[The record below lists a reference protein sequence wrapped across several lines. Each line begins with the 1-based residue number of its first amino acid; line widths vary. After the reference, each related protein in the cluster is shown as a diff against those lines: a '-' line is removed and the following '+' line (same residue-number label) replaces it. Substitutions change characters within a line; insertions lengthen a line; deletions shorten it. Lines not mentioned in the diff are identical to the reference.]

1 MEQIKTP
8 GMRVAFVTGVTGQD
22 GSYLAELLL
31 EKGYEVHGLAR
42 RISNHQNKTRIEH
55 ILTHERFK
63 LHMGDIT
70 DSSGI
75 NTILST
81 IWSKARGTTEHPF
94 EIYNL
99 AAQSHV
105 HYSFSMPEY
114 TAKADALAPL
124 SILEWIRSQEDK
136 ERIRFY
142 QASTSE
148 LFGRVMETPQTEE
161 TPFYPR
167 SPYGVAKLY
176 AFWIVK
182 NYRESY
188 NLFAVNGILFNHES
202 PRRGEDFVTRK
213 ITKAIA
219 AIHQGLQTKLE
230 IGNLDA
236 RRDWGHARDYV
247 EGMWRMLQV
256 DVPEDYVLASGEQ
269 HSVREFIEIAYFNAF
284 GTYLRWDGEGVNERG
299 YDVLTNEL
307 RVTVN
312 PEFFRPAEVQTLL
325 GNPQKAVVNLG
336 WRRNSSFQELVAE
349 MVKADIDLPPHKN

>member
-1 MEQIKTP
+1 
-8 GMRVAFVTGVTGQD
+8 MRFAFLTGVTGQD

-55 ILTHERFK
+55 ILQHERFK

-75 NTILST
+75 QAILTS
-81 IWSKARGTTEHPF
+81 IWSRARKTGTEPF

-105 HYSFSMPEY
+105 HHSFAMPEY

-124 SILEWIRSQEDK
+124 AILEWMRAQEEERS
-136 ERIRFY
+136 RLRFY

-148 LFGRVMETPQTEE
+148 LFGRVLETPQSEE

-188 NLFAVNGILFNHES
+188 ELFAVNGILFNHES

-219 AIHQGLQTKLE
+219 AIKRGHQDTMD

-247 EGMWRMLQV
+247 EGMWRMLQCV
-256 DVPEDYVLASGEQ
+256 TPQDYVLASGEQ
-269 HSVREFIEIAYFNAF
+269 HSVREFIELAYFHAM
-284 GTYLRWDGEGVNERG
+284 GTKIRWEGEGVDERG
-299 YDVLTNEL
+299 YDMLTNDL
-307 RVTVN
+307 RIKVN
-312 PEFFRPAEVQTLL
+312 AEFFRPSEVQTLL
-325 GNPQKAVVNLG
+325 GNPQKVFNELG
-336 WRRNSSFQELVAE
+336 WKCMTSFEKLVEE
-349 MVKADIDLPPHKN
+349 MVVSDIELLAPKN

>member
-1 MEQIKTP
+1 MK
-8 GMRVAFVTGVTGQD
+8 VAFLTGVTGQD

-42 RISNHQNKTRIEH
+42 RTSNHQNKTRIEH
-55 ILTHERFK
+55 ILQNDKFK

-75 NTILST
+75 HTILSSV
-81 IWSKARGTTEHPF
+81 WPRANPNEQF

-105 HYSFSMPEY
+105 HHSFAMPEY
-114 TAKADALAPL
+114 TAKADGLAPL
-124 SILEWIRSQEDK
+124 SILEWIRTQSDP
-136 ERIRFY
+136 RIRFY

-148 LFGRVMETPQTEE
+148 LFGRVQETPQTET

-188 NLFAVNGILFNHES
+188 GLFAVNGLLFNHES

-219 AIHQGLQTKLE
+219 AIHAGRRTTVE

-247 EGMWRMLQV
+247 EGMWRMLQQT
-256 DVPEDYVLASGEQ
+256 VPEDYVLASGEQ
-269 HSVREFIEIAYFNAF
+269 HSVREFIEVAYFHAM
-284 GTYLRWDGEGVNERG
+284 GSKLRWEGADVDEKG
-299 YDVLTNEL
+299 YDILTGEL
-307 RVTVN
+307 RVGVN

-325 GNPQKAVVNLG
+325 GNPQKAETELG
-336 WRRNSSFQELVAE
+336 WRRTTSFQTLVEE
-349 MVKADIDLPPHKN
+349 MMDADICELASKN

>member
-1 MEQIKTP
+1 
-8 GMRVAFVTGVTGQD
+8 MRVAFVTGITGQD

-42 RISNHQNKTRIEH
+42 RISNHQNKSRIEH
-55 ILTHERFK
+55 ILNHERFK

-75 NTILST
+75 NAVLTG
-81 IWSKARGTTEHPF
+81 IWSRMRSITTDAF

-105 HYSFSMPEY
+105 HHSFSMPEY

-124 SILEWIRSQEDK
+124 ALLEWMRAQEDRH
-136 ERIRFY
+136 RIRFY

-148 LFGRVMETPQTEE
+148 LFGRVLETPQTET

-219 AIHQGLQTKLE
+219 GIRCGLQTKLE

-236 RRDWGHARDYV
+236 KRDWGHARDYV
-247 EGMWRMLQV
+247 EGMWRLLQV
-256 DVPEDYVLASGEQ
+256 ETPNDYVLASGEQ
-269 HSVREFIEIAYFNAF
+269 HSVREFIELAYFHAL
-284 GTYLRWDGEGVNERG
+284 GTHLRWEGEGIEERG

-307 RVTVN
+307 RVVVN
-312 PEFFRPAEVQTLL
+312 PDFFRPAEVQTLL
-325 GNPQKAVVNLG
+325 GNPQKAIDELG
-336 WRRNSSFQELVAE
+336 WRRAVSFPQLVEE
-349 MVKADIDLPPHKN
+349 MVRADIELLAPKN

>member
-1 MEQIKTP
+1 MK
-8 GMRVAFVTGVTGQD
+8 VAFITGVTGQD

-31 EKGYEVHGLAR
+31 DKGYEVHGLAR

-55 ILTHERFK
+55 ILTHDRFK

-75 NTILST
+75 HTILSS
-81 IWSKARGTTEHPF
+81 IWSPSTNAAAMTF

-105 HYSFSMPEY
+105 HHSFAMPEY

-124 SILEWIRSQEDK
+124 SLLEWIRAQKDG
-136 ERIRFY
+136 RIRFY

-148 LFGRVMETPQTEE
+148 LFGNVQEIPQTET

-188 NLFAVNGILFNHES
+188 GLFAVNGLLFNHES

-219 AIHQGLQTKLE
+219 AIHESKKQTLE

-247 EGMWRMLQV
+247 EGMWRMLQQ
-256 DVPEDYVLASGEQ
+256 DKPEDFVLASGEQ
-269 HSVREFIEIAYFNAF
+269 HSVREFIEIAYYTAV
-284 GTYLRWDGEGVNERG
+284 GSHLRWGGEGVDEKG
-299 YDVLTNEL
+299 YDFLTGEL

-325 GNPQKAVVNLG
+325 GNPQKAETQLG
-336 WRRNSSFQELVAE
+336 WRRMTTFQELVEE
-349 MVKADIDLPPHKN
+349 MVRADIAELAAKN